1 MSTIYWDPYRNDFS
15 DDEGN
20 LSVLIF
26 RMIDP
31 NRLLMMRQKRGWFYE
46 RYEDEIYELVFP
58 LEDDEEDF
66 V

>member
-1 MSTIYWDPYRNDFS
+1 MFSIYWDPYRNDFS

-46 RYEDEIYELVFP
+46 RFEGDIYELVFP
-58 LEDDEEDF
+58 LEDEEDF